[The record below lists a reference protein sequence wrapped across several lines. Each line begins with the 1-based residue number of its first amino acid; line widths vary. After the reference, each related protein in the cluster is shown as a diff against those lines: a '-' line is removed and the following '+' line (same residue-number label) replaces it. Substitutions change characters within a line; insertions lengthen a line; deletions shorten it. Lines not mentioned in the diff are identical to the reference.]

1 MLDNST
7 IVNKSFTRNNFN
19 RTITRLT
26 GRRNMT
32 PEPNNRLRNIN
43 KLIQTH
49 NVSQILGDNQLAAG
63 GGRGDVDVNI
73 DERKEISANLTG
85 LKKKFDET
93 REYCN
98 KKEKEIN
105 WMRGEI
111 DKLKGTEQHFKD
123 DSNKISSKTGDLES
137 SIESY
142 SIRLEEAAERKR
154 SYLHMLDRMKKD
166 KIADKIKVNGLEDL
180 LNRESHDLSME
191 ETQARKARQFHIQTR
206 IVYDD
211 VFKQA
216 QIEERK
222 RVQSLYAFEQ
232 NLNTKD
238 EVERKREER
247 IKRTQDIAE
256 NAAAEIRDSNERK
269 WRELLM
275 VHKFLASFL
284 KKKMDREMKQY
295 EAVERAFQKIK
306 ASTGLADARE
316 IVSKFVRREDTY
328 SELLISIAA
337 YEKKIEELK
346 KNNDILVTK
355 VHLLKERNVP
365 IEKPKTEKEHEH
377 NQLIEVY
384 KELHLRTETYKQ
396 AKLKIEKV
404 RDWSLKSL
412 MKIDKAEN
420 NMTNDHYQA
429 FPKDK
434 VVESFLKVIETVNQH
449 LDAVTDE
456 DVNKVLSEIDDVKM
470 EEIESREYAEKNVRV
485 DSNIANIGRHD
496 RRRMSESRT
505 NSRGNISANSD
516 TQNSSREDHSI
527 ENEMDELDRHL
538 NARRLEIKAKA
549 HEELLRMKKIK
560 EKEEELLRA
569 AAK

>member
-1 MLDNST
+1 L
-7 IVNKSFTRNNFN
+7 
-19 RTITRLT
+19 
-26 GRRNMT
+26 
-32 PEPNNRLRNIN
+32 
-43 KLIQTH
+43 
-49 NVSQILGDNQLAAG
+49 
-63 GGRGDVDVNI
+63 
-73 DERKEISANLTG
+73 
-85 LKKKFDET
+85 
-93 REYCN
+93 
-98 KKEKEIN
+98 
-105 WMRGEI
+105 
-111 DKLKGTEQHFKD
+111 
-123 DSNKISSKTGDLES
+123 
-137 SIESY
+137 
-142 SIRLEEAAERKR
+142 RLEEANERKR

-166 KIADKIKVNGLEDL
+166 KIADKIKVNGLEDIL
-180 LNRESHDLSME
+180 SRESHDLSME
-191 ETQARKARQFHIQTR
+191 ETQARKARQFQIQTR

-256 NAAAEIRDSNERK
+256 NAAAEIRDSNEKK

-346 KNNDILVTK
+346 KNNDALLTK
-355 VHLLKERNVP
+355 VHSLKEKNVP

-377 NQLIEVY
+377 NQLIEIY

-404 RDWSLKSL
+404 RDWSIKSL
-412 MKIDKAEN
+412 LKIDKAQN
-420 NMTNDHYQA
+420 ILTNDHYQA

-434 VVESFLKVIETVNQH
+434 VVESFLKVIDSVNQH
-449 LDAVTDE
+449 LDLVTDE
-456 DVNKVLSEIDDVKM
+456 DVNKVLAEIDDVKM
-470 EEIESREYAEKNVRV
+470 EEIESKEYAEKNIRV
-485 DSNIANIGRHD
+485 DSTIPIFGRHD

-549 HEELLRMKKIK
+549 QEELLRKKKLK
-560 EKEEELLRA
+560 EKEEEMLKL

>member
-7 IVNKSFTRNNFN
+7 IMNRSFTRNNFN
-19 RTITRLT
+19 RTISKMTK
-26 GRRNMT
+26 RNMT

-49 NVSQILGDNQLAAG
+49 NVSQILGDNQLIVDG
-63 GGRGDVDVNI
+63 RRGDVDVTI

-105 WMRGEI
+105 WMRVEL
-111 DKLKGTEQHFKD
+111 DKLKSTEQHFKD
-123 DSNKISSKTGDLES
+123 DSHKISSKTENLEG
-137 SIESY
+137 SIEAY
-142 SIRLEEAAERKR
+142 SLKLEEAAERKR

-166 KIADKIKVNGLEDL
+166 KIADKIKVNGLEDIL
-180 LNRESHDLSME
+180 SRESHDLSME
-191 ETQARKARQFHIQTR
+191 ETQARKARQFQIQTR

-256 NAAAEIRDSNERK
+256 NAAAEIRDSNEKK

-346 KNNDILVTK
+346 KNNDALLTK
-355 VHLLKERNVP
+355 VHSLKEKNVP

-377 NQLIEVY
+377 NQLIEIY

-404 RDWSLKSL
+404 RDWSIKSL
-412 MKIDKAEN
+412 LKIDKAQN
-420 NMTNDHYQA
+420 ILTNDHYQA

-434 VVESFLKVIETVNQH
+434 VVESFLKVIDTVNQH
-449 LDAVTDE
+449 LDVVTDE
-456 DVNKVLSEIDDVKM
+456 DVNKVLAEIDDVKM
-470 EEIESREYAEKNVRV
+470 EEIESKEYAEKNIRV
-485 DSNIANIGRHD
+485 DSTIPIFGRHD

-549 HEELLRMKKIK
+549 QEELLRKKKLK
-560 EKEEELLRA
+560 EKEEEMLKL